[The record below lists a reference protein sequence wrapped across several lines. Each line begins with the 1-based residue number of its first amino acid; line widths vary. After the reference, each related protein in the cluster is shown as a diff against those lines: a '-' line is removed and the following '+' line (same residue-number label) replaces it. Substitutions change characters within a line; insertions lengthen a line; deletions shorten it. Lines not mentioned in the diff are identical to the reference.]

1 MKCNP
6 RRFTLIKLRVAKSA
20 VARIP
25 GFRRGVGTKAKTRVN
40 SINFTLIELLVVIA
54 IIALLA
60 ALLLPALSQ
69 TRARAR
75 KTKCI
80 GQLKQLGTAIVMYRD
95 AHDNQMPMWLSSMR
109 ADYLGNEP
117 KIYICPQDPT
127 HGFDGGRAGYGH
139 PGNDETGNSHP
150 PPSPALDQQDRI
162 DSSVDDRFW
171 ETDDTFRN
179 DPQRTDAGG
188 DPAIQNCSY
197 MYEFPNIAC
206 SWYTPGEPGDFIPPD
221 GVTNKTWGQVKVE
234 QMRNGFGRGGGY
246 PPGGDAWEAGS
257 FPAIR
262 CFWHWKTVWGNR
274 ELVLN
279 AAYDSRHFDSRL
291 EWELGIY

>member
-1 MKCNP
+1 MKYDP
-6 RRFTLIKLRVAKSA
+6 RRLALIELRVVKSA
-20 VARIP
+20 VARITD
-25 GFRRGVGTKAKTRVN
+25 FRRGVGTKAKTRVN

-75 KTKCI
+75 KTKCV
-80 GQLKQLGTAIVMYRD
+80 GQLKQLSTAMVMYRD
-95 AHDNQMPMWLSSMR
+95 ASDNQMPMWLSTMR

-117 KIYICPQDPT
+117 KIYICPQDPS

-139 PGNDETGNSHP
+139 PGNDENGNPST

-162 DSSVDDRFW
+162 DSSVNDQFW

-179 DPQRTDAGG
+179 DPQRTDTGG

-197 MYEFPNIAC
+197 MYEYPNITC
-206 SWYTPGEPGDFIPPD
+206 SWYPPGG
-221 GVTNKTWGQVKVE
+221 GANKTWGQVKAE
-234 QMRNGFGRGGGY
+234 QMRNGFGHDENDY
-246 PPGGDAWEAGS
+246 FNGGDAWEAGS

-262 CFWHWKTVWGNR
+262 CFWHWKTVWGSR

-291 EWELGIY
+291 AWELGIY